1 MLPRVEMRKIMHTMN
16 GYQKL
21 GKIEKQSTKCRSKNE
36 STQVTF
42 HVLIN
47 VLRCRGKPKM
57 DLKRVS
63 RKNQDV
69 NAKNR
74 AQKTS

>member
-21 GKIEKQSTKCRSKNE
+21 GKIEKQSTKCRSKNK

-57 DLKRVS
+57 DLKQVS

-74 AQKTS
+74 AQKIG